1 MTIREHFGDEM
12 NFITKTTVLGI
23 FDFRAYLNIAMLI
36 AESERA
42 RLMRQAILD
51 IVIDTINQRTGGMK
65 ILSSPTF
72 RKKTIER

>member
-36 AESERA
+36 PESERA